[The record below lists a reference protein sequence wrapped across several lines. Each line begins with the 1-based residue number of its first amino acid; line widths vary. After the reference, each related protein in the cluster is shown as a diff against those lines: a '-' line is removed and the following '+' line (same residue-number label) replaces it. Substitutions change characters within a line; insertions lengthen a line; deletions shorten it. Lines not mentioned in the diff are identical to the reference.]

1 MMIFLLVGWL
11 NKEPI
16 SAGLFNSRGRHR
28 PTQKY
33 LHTKGIDLA
42 GLCGSPNTFLP
53 GPDGT
58 RRAISCRRYHQTD
71 QTKCVLV
78 SCNMPGKVRV
88 VGSFKSHA
96 NMIMLN
102 YLVMLPNLV
111 KIGAQISFYSLDP
124 ILTPYYSHFYP
135 LRVHFSLNL
144 TSDPFTLC
152 QMLTLVPIS

>member
-1 MMIFLLVGWL
+1 MAQAY
-11 NKEPI
+11 PI
-16 SAGLFNSRGRHR
+16 ACA
-28 PTQKY
+28 
-33 LHTKGIDLA
+33 KGTDLA
-42 GLCGSPNTFLP
+42 DLCGSPNTFLP

-96 NMIMLN
+96 NIIMLN

-135 LRVHFSLNL
+135 LRHTDSKWEIFRENC
-144 TSDPFTLC
+144 F
-152 QMLTLVPIS
+152 